1 MNRIVLA
8 AFLLAVVSTA
18 HSGPLRRQQRQEKAA
33 QQVLRPNGPPR
44 RVVEEA
50 VLGFYVTQFQQSVQA
65 GEVTN
70 ELFAKILPF
79 LQQFV
84 HDRFEISQRRT
95 RALNQLRQAVARN
108 AADDELKRLV
118 RDLDLADAEFQLN
131 QEKFFTNVD
140 PLLNARQQAR
150 MRILQNMADN
160 RIRQIL
166 NAVQAPPAQPRPNA
180 AAPPAT
186 NPD

>member
-1 MNRIVLA
+1 MSKIALIVL
-8 AFLLAVVSTA
+8 LLAGLSNA
-18 HSGPLRRQQRQEKAA
+18 YGAPLRPRQQRQQKL
-33 QQVLRPNGPPR
+33 QPGLRPNAAPR
-44 RVVEEA
+44 RALVEDA
-50 VLGFYVTQFQQSVQA
+50 VLGFYVNQFQQAVQA
-65 GEVTN
+65 GEVTS
-70 ELFAKILPF
+70 EVFTRILPF

-95 RALNQLRQAVARN
+95 RALNQLRLAIERN

-140 PLLNARQQAR
+140 PLLNARQQAKI
-150 MRILQNMADN
+150 RILQNMADN

-166 NAVQAPPAQPRPNA
+166 NAVQPPVQRPGA
-180 AAPPAT
+180 APAT

>member
-1 MNRIVLA
+1 MKRIALA
-8 AFLLAVVSTA
+8 ALLLAAVSSVVSTA
-18 HSGPLRRQQRQEKAA
+18 YSGPLRRQQKL
-33 QQVLRPNGPPR
+33 QQPARPNGAPR

-50 VLGFYVTQFQQSVQA
+50 VLGFYVNQFQQSVQA

-70 ELFAKILPF
+70 EVFAKILPF

-95 RALNQLRQAVARN
+95 RALNQLRLAVARN
-108 AADDELKRLV
+108 AADDEVKRLV
-118 RDLDLADAEFQLN
+118 HDLDLADSEFQLN

-140 PLLNARQQAR
+140 PLLNARQQGR
-150 MRILQNMADN
+150 IRILQNMADN

-166 NAVQAPPAQPRPNA
+166 NTVQPPPGQRQGAAV
-180 AAPPAT
+180 PAT